1 MSTLPSIRISRA
13 RPSNRI
19 GIPSRVAIR
28 HRVNT
33 VRINE
38 VELVVRRI
46 AAREEDMRMGVGR
59 GVAVSISAGA
69 GVSGPAEH
77 LPGRYVLA
85 HADRNRLAVRA
96 PVRSV
101 RMATGSSRELVLRE
115 PSYCQDDDECR
126 DSHDSLSSINDSS
139 RLRRS
144 MWRTP

>member
-1 MSTLPSIRISRA
+1 MSALPSIRVPRA
-13 RPSNRI
+13 RPADRI
-19 GIPSRVAIR
+19 GIPRRLAIR
-28 HRVNT
+28 HRVNP
-33 VRINE
+33 VGIDE
-38 VELVVRRI
+38 VKLVVRRI
-46 AAREEDMRMGVGR
+46 AAREKDMQMGVGG
-59 GVAVSISAGA
+59 GVAVSISAGT

-126 DSHDSLSSINDSS
+126 DSYDSLPSINDSS
-139 RLRRS
+139 RSRRS